1 MAKETPKALEAFER
15 YWAMGPTRSLEKL
28 AENDIAQNLTESSPG
43 SQLRVLKDW
52 SAGHAWQDRLKER
65 VSEDAEINREHNR
78 ERADK
83 HGQRLLTAIEVDCT
97 RLLKR
102 LQESPGEL
110 LADDASALERLTKLY
125 YQLAGQPLADRHEL
139 TGKGGGPVE
148 HEHKHD
154 HLSTEEL
161 AAIAGA
167 SAGGDSAEGGGS
179 GED

>member
-15 YWAMGPTRSLEKL
+15 YWAMGPTRSLRQL
-28 AENDIAQNLTESSPG
+28 AENDLAAGFTESKLNTYH
-43 SQLRVLKDW
+43 QQLKDW
-52 SAGHAWQDRLKER
+52 STEHAWQDRLKER
-65 VSEDAEINREHNR
+65 VSEDAEINREQNR

-83 HGQRLLTAIEVDCT
+83 HRQRLLTAIEVDCT

-125 YQLAGQPLADRHEL
+125 YQLAEQPLADRHEL
-139 TGKGGGPVE
+139 TGKGGGPIE

-154 HLSTEEL
+154 HLSTEDL

-167 SAGGDSAEGGGS
+167 STGGDSAEGGGS
-179 GED
+179 SED